1 LRAEAKFVRITVF
14 TPKPRFSQGAH
25 VKDSTHPLVAVV
37 WDDAKATAVVEYDL
51 NEVRTQ
57 FHRAARYTTYG
68 LLLVD
73 DEKGITLASEEGDDH
88 NLRGLTF
95 IPRAMIV
102 EVVVLGRQRAK
113 KARAKRQPAAPPPAP
128 SKSAPAQPAAPQPA
142 PSAPAP
148 EARPGSKPGG
158 GPD

>member
-1 LRAEAKFVRITVF
+1 MKN
-14 TPKPRFSQGAH
+14 S
-25 VKDSTHPLVAVV
+25 SHPLVAVV

-57 FHRAARYTTYG
+57 FHKAARYTTYG

-73 DEKGITLASEEGDDH
+73 DDKGITLASEEGDDQ

-102 EVVVLGRQRAK
+102 EVAFLGRPRARKPRAK
-113 KARAKRQPAAPPPAP
+113 KPAAAPQTAAVKPTPTHAAPPHAALSRATPAHA
-128 SKSAPAQPAAPQPA
+128 APAQAAADA
-142 PSAPAP
+142 PVPP
-148 EARPGSKPGG
+148 KPGA

>member
-1 LRAEAKFVRITVF
+1 
-14 TPKPRFSQGAH
+14 
-25 VKDSTHPLVAVV
+25 VKDSIHPLVAVV

-73 DEKGITLASEEGDDH
+73 DEKGVTLASEEGDDH

-95 IPRAMIV
+95 IPRAMVV
-102 EVVVLGRQRAK
+102 EVVVLGRQRVK
-113 KARAKRQPAAPPPAP
+113 KTRPAKRPAAPPPA
-128 SKSAPAQPAAPQPA
+128 AAQPATEAPPA
-142 PSAPAP
+142 PPKPAG
-148 EARPGSKPGG
+148 GS
-158 GPD
+158 D